1 MEIFHTVEAY
11 RSSLNWRRAN
21 RQLALLA
28 TLGDLH
34 DGHVALV
41 KACRDQADISVV
53 SICGN
58 PLLPECS
65 NAPARPPLEQDIR
78 RLENLA
84 DCVFAP
90 TDEELFPFGV
100 TDYTGVR
107 LPGLADELSGTQRAD
122 VVEAKATVMLK
133 LLLIIQPNILFYGEK
148 DYQQLVVTER
158 MIKELS
164 LDIRVVRMPI
174 LRDFDGVA
182 LGNGLQQLPPDQR
195 KNAPIVH
202 QTLNDLAHAIS
213 NGARNYSKL
222 EQTARVA
229 MRGGSL
235 ETDYVAIRDADTL
248 QTPTE
253 ESARL
258 RIMAAASLGPMRIV
272 DNIGVD
278 L

>member
-1 MEIFHTVEAY
+1 MEIFHTIEAY
-11 RSSLNWRRAN
+11 RSSLNWRRGS

-28 TLGDLH
+28 TRGDLH
-34 DGHVALV
+34 DGHIALI
-41 KACRDQADISVV
+41 KACRDQADINVV
-53 SICGN
+53 SICSN
-58 PLLPECS
+58 PLLPEQLG
-65 NAPARPPLEQDIR
+65 APLAPPIDQDVR

-84 DCVFAP
+84 DCIFAP
-90 TDEELFPFGV
+90 AHEELFPFGL

-107 LPGLADELSGTQRAD
+107 LPVLADELSGPQHAD
-122 VVEAKATVMLK
+122 VVEAEATMMLK

-148 DYQQLVVTER
+148 NYRQLVVTER
-158 MIKELS
+158 MIEEFS
-164 LDIRVVRMPI
+164 LDIRVVRTPI

-182 LGNGLQQLPPDQR
+182 LGNGLQHLLPDQR

-213 NGARNYSKL
+213 NGARNYNKL

-235 ETDYVAIRDADTL
+235 ETDYVTIRDADTL
-248 QTPTE
+248 QAPTE
-253 ESARL
+253 KSTCL
-258 RIMAAASLGPMRIV
+258 RIMAAAKLGQMRIV

>member
-1 MEIFHTVEAY
+1 MEIFHTIEAY
-11 RSSLNWRRAN
+11 RSSLNWRRGS

-28 TLGDLH
+28 TRGDLH
-34 DGHVALV
+34 EGHMALV

-53 SICGN
+53 SICSN
-58 PLLPECS
+58 PLLPERS
-65 NAPARPPLEQDIR
+65 NKPVRPPVEQDIR

-84 DCVFAP
+84 DCIFTP

-100 TDYTGVR
+100 TNYTGVR
-107 LPGLADELSGTQRAD
+107 LPVLADELSGTQPAD
-122 VVEAKATVMLK
+122 IVEAKATVMLK
-133 LLLIIQPNILFYGEK
+133 LLLIIQPDILFYGEK
-148 DYQQLVVTER
+148 NYQQLVVTER
-158 MIKELS
+158 LIEELS

-182 LGNGLQQLPPDQR
+182 LGNGLQHLLPDQR

-213 NGARNYSKL
+213 NGARNYAKL

-235 ETDYVAIRDADTL
+235 ETDYIAIRDADTL

-253 ESARL
+253 KSSSL
-258 RIMAAASLGPMRIV
+258 RIMAAAILGPMRIV

>member
-1 MEIFHTVEAY
+1 MEIFHTIEAY
-11 RSSLNWRRAN
+11 RSSLNWRRGN

-28 TLGDLH
+28 TRGDLH
-34 DGHVALV
+34 EGHMALI

-53 SICGN
+53 SICSN
-58 PLLPECS
+58 PLLPERS
-65 NAPARPPLEQDIR
+65 DAPVRPPVEQDIR

-84 DCVFAP
+84 DCIFAP
-90 TDEELFPFGV
+90 ADEELFPFGV
-100 TDYTGVR
+100 TDYAGVR
-107 LPGLADELSGTQRAD
+107 LPVLADELSGTQLAD
-122 VVEAKATVMLK
+122 VVEAKATLMLK
-133 LLLIIQPNILFYGEK
+133 LLLIIQPDILFYGEK
-148 DYQQLVVTER
+148 NYQQLVVTER
-158 MIKELS
+158 LIEEFS

-182 LGNGLQQLPPDQR
+182 LGNGLQHLLPDQR

-235 ETDYVAIRDADTL
+235 ETDYIAIRDADTL

-253 ESARL
+253 KSTSL
-258 RIMAAASLGPMRIV
+258 RIMAAAILGPMRIV

>member
-1 MEIFHTVEAY
+1 MEIFRTIEAY
-11 RSSLNWRRAN
+11 RSSLTWRRGN

-28 TLGDLH
+28 TRGDLH
-34 DGHVALV
+34 DGHVALI

-53 SICGN
+53 SICDN
-58 PLLPECS
+58 LLLPEPAD
-65 NAPARPPLEQDIR
+65 APVRPPIEQDIR
-78 RLENLA
+78 RLENLT
-84 DCVFAP
+84 DCIFAP
-90 TDEELFPFGV
+90 SQEELFPFGV
-100 TDYTGVR
+100 TDYIGMR
-107 LPGLADELSGTQRAD
+107 LPVLADELSGTQRTE
-122 VVEAKATVMLK
+122 VVEAKAIVMLK
-133 LLLIIQPNILFYGEK
+133 LLHIIQPNVLFYGEK
-148 DYQQLVVTER
+148 NYQQLLVTER
-158 MIKELS
+158 MIQELA

-182 LGNGLQQLPPDQR
+182 LGNGLQHLRPEQR

-213 NGARNYSKL
+213 NGASNYSKL

-235 ETDYVAIRDADTL
+235 ETEYVAIRDADTL
-248 QTPTE
+248 RTATPKST
-253 ESARL
+253 SL
-258 RIMAAASLGPMRIV
+258 RIMAAAKLGPMRIV